1 MPGLEGS
8 GEEARGNGSH
18 PVSTVQWLLTAFAHS
33 NYKERGLSRK
43 QNPNS
48 TVPVLSRT
56 QPPNP
61 TPVLSFLTAGGL
73 GSTPSGV
80 HP

>member
-18 PVSTVQWLLTAFAHS
+18 PVSTAQWLLTAFAHS
-33 NYKERGLSRK
+33 NSKERGLSGK

-61 TPVLSFLTAGGL
+61 KSVLSF
-73 GSTPSGV
+73 
-80 HP
+80 